1 MRYELHKKRWFMA
14 SCFIGSLD
22 DTWKEYYYA
31 KSDAGV

>member
-1 MRYELHKKRWFMA
+1 MRSELHKKRWFMA
-14 SCFIGSLD
+14 LCDIGSL